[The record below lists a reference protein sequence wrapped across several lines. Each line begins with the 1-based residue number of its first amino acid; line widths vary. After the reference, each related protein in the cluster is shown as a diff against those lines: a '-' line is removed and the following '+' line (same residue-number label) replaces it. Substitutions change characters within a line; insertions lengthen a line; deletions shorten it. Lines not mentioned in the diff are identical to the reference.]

1 MTTRATRGN
10 WAARIVHSAT
20 FTTVIVT
27 TIVVNAAIL
36 GLSTYE
42 SIDDRFGRGL
52 TIANGVCLGIF
63 VVELCIRFAAYW
75 PRPREFFRDG
85 WNVFD
90 LVVIGAAF
98 VPGVRE
104 NSTLLRIVRL
114 LRVVRIVRLLPD
126 LRVLL
131 LGVWRSIL
139 PLVSIGAVTLM
150 LLFAYG
156 MAGWVFFADELPEQ
170 WGNIGRAML
179 TLFVMLTLEDFPRY
193 MEDAMAIHPWAWIYF
208 VSFILLAAFVVV
220 NLLIAIVLNAMEEAR
235 ELERRHLLREKHGA
249 DEPPELDPEARAHV
263 LQRIAILRA
272 ALEDLEVELAVGEEE
287 PEPG

>member
-1 MTTRATRGN
+1 MPTHATKGN
-10 WAARIVHSAT
+10 WAARIVHSPS

-156 MAGWVFFADELPEQ
+156 MAGWVFFGDELPEQ

-193 MEDAMAIHPWAWIYF
+193 MEDAMAVAP
-208 VSFILLAAFVVV
+208 VGVD
-220 NLLIAIVLNAMEEAR
+220 
-235 ELERRHLLREKHGA
+235 LLRQLHPPRRLHRR
-249 DEPPELDPEARAHV
+249 EPAHRDRA
-263 LQRIAILRA
+263 QRDGGSA
-272 ALEDLEVELAVGEEE
+272 
-287 PEPG
+287 

>member
-1 MTTRATRGN
+1 M
-10 WAARIVHSAT
+10 
-20 FTTVIVT
+20 IVT

-139 PLVSIGAVTLM
+139 PLVSIGAVI
-150 LLFAYG
+150 
-156 MAGWVFFADELPEQ
+156 ADAALRLRH
-170 WGNIGRAML
+170 GRL
-179 TLFVMLTLEDFPRY
+179 G
-193 MEDAMAIHPWAWIYF
+193 
-208 VSFILLAAFVVV
+208 
-220 NLLIAIVLNAMEEAR
+220 
-235 ELERRHLLREKHGA
+235 LLRATSCRSSGGTSA
-249 DEPPELDPEARAHV
+249 GRC
-263 LQRIAILRA
+263 
-272 ALEDLEVELAVGEEE
+272 
-287 PEPG
+287 

>member
-1 MTTRATRGN
+1 MVASP
-10 WAARIVHSAT
+10 V

-27 TIVVNAAIL
+27 TIAVNAVVL
-36 GLSTYE
+36 GMLTYDSVDE
-42 SIDDRFGRGL
+42 RFGRGL
-52 TIANGVCLGIF
+52 VITNAVCLGIF
-63 VVELCIRFAAYW
+63 VVELCIRFSAYW

-90 LVVIGAAF
+90 LVVIGAAL

-114 LRVVRIVRLLPD
+114 LRLLRVVRLLPD

-150 LLFAYG
+150 LLFVYG
-156 MAGWVFFADELPEQ
+156 MAGWIFFGDQLPEQ

-179 TLFVMLTLEDFPRY
+179 TLFIMLTLEDFPRY
-193 MEDAMAIHPWAWIYF
+193 MEEAMAVAPWAWIYF
-208 VSFILLAAFVVV
+208 VSFILLAAFIVV

-235 ELERRHLLREKHGA
+235 ELHRRHLLREEHGA
-249 DEPPELDPEARAHV
+249 DEPPALDPEARAHI

-272 ALEDLEVELAVGEEE
+272 ALEDLEIELAVGDDE
-287 PEPG
+287 PRAEPQAGS